1 MMNHFQQTLTVA
13 ASPADV
19 YAALTTI
26 DGLRNWWSQ
35 DCDGSSEV
43 GGTIHFRFG
52 TCFNDMRVDQLDRNK
67 EVRWHC
73 TRAHTVGDAVTHEGE
88 WVGTAPVFHLRDAG
102 QGKTEVHFEHIGL
115 VPALQCYGMCLKGWA
130 HFLASLQQYV
140 ETGEGTPYV
149 GNMNPASHSLER
161 SAAA

>member
-1 MMNHFQQTLTVA
+1 MKHFQQTLTVA
-13 ASPADV
+13 ASAADV
-19 YAALTTI
+19 YAALSTI
-26 DGLRNWWSQ
+26 EGVRNWWSQ

-52 TCFNDMRVDQLDRNK
+52 TCFNDMRVDRLAPT

-73 TRAHTVGDAVTHEGE
+73 TRAHTVGAAVTNEGE
-88 WVGTAPVFHLRDAG
+88 WVGTELVFHLNEAG
-102 QGKTEVHFEHIGL
+102 AGKTRIDFEHVGL
-115 VPALQCYGMCLKGWA
+115 VPSLECYDMCLKGWA
-130 HFLASLQQYV
+130 HFLNSLQQYV

-149 GNMNPASHSLER
+149 GNIPHAQPIER